1 MVSRICG
8 QEGGEGVGTGHNL
21 TPAQADVLHG
31 VRCQYV
37 FIVLEC
43 LTKSWLCDMALAVV
57 SYVHPLSTIQIQN
70 ALIYIVCLSH
80 NVKYLI
86 EE

>member
-1 MVSRICG
+1 MGWVLGATQRPPKQIYFMVSG
-8 QEGGEGVGTGHNL
+8 AN
-21 TPAQADVLHG
+21 
-31 VRCQYV
+31 V

>member
-57 SYVHPLSTIQIQN
+57 SCAFTIC
-70 ALIYIVCLSH
+70 YSDSKCLGLH
-80 NVKYLI
+80 CMFI
-86 EE
+86 P